1 MNYIG
6 DIDRIRKILLVRS
19 DNIGDVVC
27 TTPCFEALR
36 KHFPNAFIA
45 ALVCRLAE
53 EVVAGNPFLDRV
65 YVYDKAKHGRYK
77 SVFTAWWRQSQILWQ
92 IRKEHFDLALGVRSD
107 FSPSLGWLVFASGAP
122 YRVGARPVGKHKKF
136 SFYYNIYVRPPVG
149 PAHEVERCLHML
161 GQIGV
166 DINEKRVLFKLLT
179 KSRKEAKRFLFEHGI
194 ATDRPIV
201 CVNFSRRVEEG
212 RYWKYEN
219 HVTLIEHFLS
229 HGLQVIATCG
239 PEEGTLVADLLKTS
253 RCEVPLYWSNSLK
266 SFAAVVERCSAF
278 VTVDGGPM
286 HVAAAVG
293 TKVVALYGK
302 ADVRVWSP
310 WGNHHVVLKKGD
322 DPNLIHV
329 GEVFETTK
337 EILEGAK
344 TSKDDRT
351 VAGRGVK

>member
-1 MNYIG
+1 MSAKIG
-6 DIDRIRKILLVRS
+6 FERSDIRKILVVRN

-36 KHFPNAFIA
+36 EHFPNASIA
-45 ALVCRLAE
+45 VFVCRLAE
-53 EVVAGNPFLDRV
+53 DVVVGNPFLDRV

-77 SVFTAWWRQSQILWQ
+77 SVFTAWWRQFQVLWE
-92 IRKEHFDLALGVRSD
+92 IRKEQFDLAFGIRSD

-122 YRVGARPVGKHKKF
+122 YRVGTRPVGKHRKF
-136 SFYYNIYVRPPVG
+136 FFYYNIYVEPLKEAV
-149 PAHEVERCLHML
+149 HEVERCLHML
-161 GQIGV
+161 RQIGV
-166 DINEKRVLFKLLT
+166 VIDEKRLLFKLLT
-179 KSRKEAKRFLFEHGI
+179 KNRKEARRFFFKHGI
-194 ATDRPIV
+194 AIDRPIV

-219 HVTLIEHFLS
+219 HVALIKCFLS
-229 HGLQVIATCG
+229 DGLQVIATCG
-239 PEEGTLVADLLKTS
+239 PGEGSLVTNLLKTS
-253 RCEVPLYWSNSLK
+253 QCEVPLYWSKSLK
-266 SFAAVVERCSAF
+266 NFAAVVKQCSIF

-310 WGNHHVVLKKGD
+310 WGNHHKVLKKGD

-329 GEVFETTK
+329 DEVFETTK
-337 EILEGAK
+337 GILEATEGPR
-344 TSKDDRT
+344 DDYDR
-351 VAGRGVK
+351 